1 MARMDHHVTT
11 EGTQHIIIDYL
22 WFIQLK
28 ASAQSYPDAHK
39 VSSAVSTTSAAD
51 AKDSPGYGSGA
62 KKAEKDYFALYMAQ
76 DKIIDKLRAYA
87 TEKNVSRRLLLTFA
101 VMGVYELCRNWGCG
115 M

>member
-1 MARMDHHVTT
+1 MARMDHHVST

-39 VSSAVSTTSAAD
+39 VSSSVSTTSAAD
-51 AKDSPGYGSGA
+51 AKDSPGYGGGA

-87 TEKNVSRRLLLTFA
+87 TEKNVSCLSA
-101 VMGVYELCRNWGCG
+101 V
-115 M
+115 